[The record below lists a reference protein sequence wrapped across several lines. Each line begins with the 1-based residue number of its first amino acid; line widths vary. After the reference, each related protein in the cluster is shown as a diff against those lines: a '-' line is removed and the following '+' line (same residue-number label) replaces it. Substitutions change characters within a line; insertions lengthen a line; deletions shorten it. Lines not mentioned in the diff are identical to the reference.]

1 MYEETLEAR
10 GGIEPP
16 YKGFADLSR
25 APISSFLSEHIA
37 LYHPFRANHRANFQ
51 LRRKKKAVHN
61 DCVTAHVLAI
71 EQQFI
76 AESLQQVAT
85 IRPNLA
91 MVIAKGTGKKGGHA
105 GK

>member
-1 MYEETLEAR
+1 MTSA
-10 GGIEPP
+10 
-16 YKGFADLSR
+16 
-25 APISSFLSEHIA
+25 
-37 LYHPFRANHRANFQ
+37 
-51 LRRKKKAVHN
+51 
-61 DCVTAHVLAI
+61 TAHVLAI

-91 MVIAKGTGKKGGHA
+91 MVMAKGSKPGKKGGHA

>member
-1 MYEETLEAR
+1 M
-10 GGIEPP
+10 
-16 YKGFADLSR
+16 
-25 APISSFLSEHIA
+25 
-37 LYHPFRANHRANFQ
+37 
-51 LRRKKKAVHN
+51 HN

>member
-1 MYEETLEAR
+1 MTSA
-10 GGIEPP
+10 
-16 YKGFADLSR
+16 
-25 APISSFLSEHIA
+25 
-37 LYHPFRANHRANFQ
+37 
-51 LRRKKKAVHN
+51 
-61 DCVTAHVLAI
+61 TAHVLAI

-91 MVIAKGTGKKGGHA
+91 MVIAKGPGKKGGHA